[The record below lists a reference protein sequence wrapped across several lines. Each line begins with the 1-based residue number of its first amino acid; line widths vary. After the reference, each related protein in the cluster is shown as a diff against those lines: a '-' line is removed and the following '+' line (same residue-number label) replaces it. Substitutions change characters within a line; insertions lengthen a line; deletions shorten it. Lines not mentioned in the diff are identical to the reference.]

1 MLLLSISTPLFK
13 IGLGIMKIINRFKS
27 VLKADQRFYIQRG
40 IEFGTDQ
47 KVPERS
53 SFAPFPQKMERR
65 DKAETIRCVTAC
77 SLGLSSP
84 RCSNTLPLE
93 VALLH
98 GKGLLRESSLD
109 GHCPQGKV
117 FVFLPHH
124 VACGI
129 LVSPTRDRT
138 HVPCVGSAES

>member
-1 MLLLSISTPLFK
+1 M
-13 IGLGIMKIINRFKS
+13 
-27 VLKADQRFYIQRG
+27 LKADQAFYVQRG

-65 DKAETIRCVTAC
+65 DKAETIRGVSC

-98 GKGLLRESSLD
+98 GKGLLQRKA
-109 GHCPQGKV
+109 H
-117 FVFLPHH
+117 
-124 VACGI
+124 
-129 LVSPTRDRT
+129 
-138 HVPCVGSAES
+138 